1 VLILFSLQTIR
12 KVEVNM
18 SKLGIFDNLKKS
30 QISLVLAL
38 VTAQS
43 LSLTLIPGAFAAP
56 TPAKTKEASV
66 KATDKKSDKPENK
79 GAKVND
85 KGADKAGE
93 KAEKP
98 PAKPAP
104 EIVIENV
111 VDVQP
116 ERLVDQ
122 PNAYLN
128 KNVRFTA
135 NFFTY
140 SSLALDYK
148 PIMRS
153 AKTHLSFLVLR
164 NNSKVPLSELKLAM
178 VIPKDEKGTDAKLL
192 LELKEG
198 DQVEITGKVAGVALD
213 EPWVD
218 VLKLKRLKAA
228 NEEKKAENGSGAT
241 GSSK

>member
-1 VLILFSLQTIR
+1 
-12 KVEVNM
+12 M

-56 TPAKTKEASV
+56 TAAPAKTKEASV
-66 KATDKKSDKPENK
+66 KTTDKKSDKTENK

-85 KGADKAGE
+85 KGAE

-135 NFFTY
+135 NFFAY

-178 VIPKDEKGTDAKLL
+178 LIPKDEKGADSKLL

-218 VLKLKRLKAA
+218 VLKLKRLKAVS
-228 NEEKKAENGSGAT
+228 EEKKAENGSGAT

>member
-1 VLILFSLQTIR
+1 
-12 KVEVNM
+12 M

-30 QISLVLAL
+30 PISLVLAL

-43 LSLTLIPGAFAAP
+43 LSLSLIPGAFAAP
-56 TPAKTKEASV
+56 AASPAKTKEASL
-66 KATDKKSDKPENK
+66 KAPEKKSDKTENK
-79 GAKVND
+79 GAKVNE
-85 KGADKAGE
+85 KGSEKAGE

-135 NFFTY
+135 NFYAY

-178 VIPKDEKGTDAKLL
+178 IIPKDEKGTDAKLL

-228 NEEKKAENGSGAT
+228 NEEKKAESGSST
-241 GSSK
+241 NGSSK